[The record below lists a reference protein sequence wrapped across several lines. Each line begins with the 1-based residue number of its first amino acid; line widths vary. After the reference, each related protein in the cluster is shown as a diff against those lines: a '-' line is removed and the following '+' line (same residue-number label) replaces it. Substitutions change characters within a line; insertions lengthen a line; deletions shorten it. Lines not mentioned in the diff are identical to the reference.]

1 MRNSF
6 IAAAAV
12 FMLTACG
19 ILAPIVRAAETFD
32 WSGEFVALDEATR
45 SVTVKARLLDETAVA
60 DVKQLKPGDR
70 VLLVWSGMT
79 FSDAIRR
86 VVPQTAQAKAD
97 GNLLSSVEVVSTD
110 TASHYLT
117 FRARVPVDGVLAL
130 KPLKAGEWVTA
141 TSLRASPDGAAIVSI
156 RPYSTVRSATT
167 SS

>member
-1 MRNSF
+1 MRNSL

-32 WSGEFVALDEATR
+32 WSGEFVALDEASR
-45 SVTVKARLLDETAVA
+45 SVTVKARLLDETAIA

-70 VLLVWSGMT
+70 ALLVWSGMT

-86 VVPQTAQAKAD
+86 VVPLSARAKAD
-97 GNLLSSVEVVSTD
+97 GELLSSVEVVSTD
-110 TASHYLT
+110 VASHYLT
-117 FRARVPVDGVLAL
+117 FRARVPVDGVLTL
-130 KPLKAGEWVTA
+130 KPLKAGNWVTA
-141 TSLRASPDGAAIVSI
+141 TSLRASRDGAAIVSI
-156 RPYSTVRSATT
+156 RPYSTVRSAST